1 MKQPASLRVRRSVI
15 VLIVAGWIAA
25 TVWTP
30 SDASAAPGDVL
41 RSWVASGVTIPFGV
55 GYTSRLWISN
65 VPDPDLDYEFT
76 SDGAATGRAW
86 PASWVGSWAAD
97 MAYLPGPKLLC
108 QVNVGGDKGIYC
120 WNPET
125 GAVAGSIVG
134 AFPWT
139 ATSQRGLAYR
149 AADDTFYIGGW
160 NEGIIYR
167 IKGLSYPDKGAV
179 VSQCYSADPKISG
192 LAYNAVFNVLW
203 LATNSDTD
211 TIYALNPDT
220 CTIITTLGNNGTL
233 PHPDPGFNG
242 AGLEMD
248 ENGNLWMVSQG
259 SAKAFLVVSGLP
271 ISTPPPPPP
280 PDPVPTPDPTLPVA
294 TLRDVPP
301 GAFRNPGL
309 QRAFAARV
317 NDIMRFWPRDPALQ
331 MLQNLRMRT
340 DGCGAAADQDDW
352 IVCDYQSAV
361 RTKIDTMIG
370 DLTKKR
376 GR

>member
-248 ENGNLWMVSQG
+248 EKGNLWMVSQG

>member
-1 MKQPASLRVRRSVI
+1 M
-15 VLIVAGWIAA
+15 
-25 TVWTP
+25 
-30 SDASAAPGDVL
+30 
-41 RSWVASGVTIPFGV
+41 
-55 GYTSRLWISN
+55 
-65 VPDPDLDYEFT
+65 
-76 SDGAATGRAW
+76 
-86 PASWVGSWAAD
+86 
-97 MAYLPGPKLLC
+97 
-108 QVNVGGDKGIYC
+108 
-120 WNPET
+120 
-125 GAVAGSIVG
+125 
-134 AFPWT
+134 
-139 ATSQRGLAYR
+139 
-149 AADDTFYIGGW
+149 
-160 NEGIIYR
+160 
-167 IKGLSYPDKGAV
+167 
-179 VSQCYSADPKISG
+179 
-192 LAYNAVFNVLW
+192 
-203 LATNSDTD
+203 ATNSDTD

-248 ENGNLWMVSQG
+248 EKGNLWMVSQG

-309 QRAFAARV
+309 QRAFEARV